1 MNRAVIA
8 VADQV
13 IVQELRSR
21 LDQSEVAVEV
31 AFVAESTQEMS
42 AAALSHRPALL
53 FVHDQL
59 GPGPVMQMVRDLTLR
74 NPALAVAIVSTRS
87 ETDAYADALEAGA
100 RGVLVQPFGLED
112 LDRLL
117 STMTQWNATVREVL
131 ARSQSD
137 ATEQQRGGRVVAV
150 AGAKGGV
157 GTTVMASHLAWDA
170 ATSDRRMRVC
180 LVDLDVE
187 NGDVPSYIDVS
198 HRVSIADLAKIS
210 EDITSRA
217 VNDTVVVHSSGLHL
231 LLAPNEIRDTEH
243 VTPQAV
249 RRIVAEL
256 RNLYH
261 LVVLDVGSSVT
272 TTQAAAVE
280 SADVTLQIVTADV
293 PALRSARRQV
303 LAWESLGVAS
313 ADSVRA
319 VVNRFQ
325 RSSEIQQDTIDA
337 LLLAQRSQVLVPD
350 LDRGLERAG
359 NSRTPSEVRNQT
371 WWKSLRAIGQ
381 ELEVGRRFAEELR
394 SAQAAQ
400 PGGDQPQPGR
410 SDAADAARPGR
421 RGRRNVRAREAG
433 QATLETVAMLPFAL
447 LLLVLCCQLLLVG
460 VSTAVAGAAAQ
471 EAARAVSLGQDPAAA
486 ARSVV
491 PDGMQSSTTV
501 SSTPTSVRV
510 VVRAPLQVAPAVERE
525 LSIGVDHTVVKEP
538 R

>member
-31 AFVAESTQEMS
+31 AFVAESTQEMT
-42 AAALSHRPALL
+42 AAVLSHRPALL

-59 GPGPVMQMVRDLTLR
+59 GPGPVMQLVRDLTLR
-74 NPALAVAIVSTRS
+74 NPALAVAIVSTRT
-87 ETDAYADALEAGA
+87 ETQAYAEALEAGA

-117 STMTQWNATVREVL
+117 ATMTQWNATVRDVL
-131 ARSQSD
+131 TRSQSD
-137 ATEQQRGGRVVAV
+137 SGEQQQRGGRVVAF

-180 LVDLDVE
+180 LVDLDIE

-231 LLAPNEIRDTEH
+231 LLAPNEIRDTEY

-261 LVVLDVGSSVT
+261 LVVLDVGSAVT

-280 SADVTLQIVTADV
+280 SADVTLQVVTADV

-303 LAWESLGVAS
+303 VAWESLGVAG

-359 NSRTPSEVRNQT
+359 NSRTPSEARNQT

-394 SAQAAQ
+394 SVQAAEVPDGQ
-400 PGGDQPQPGR
+400 R
-410 SDAADAARPGR
+410 SRAVVVPVRKGR
-421 RGRRNVRAREAG
+421 RRARAREAG

-447 LLLVLCCQLLLVG
+447 FVLVLCGQLLLLG
-460 VSTAVAGAAAQ
+460 LSTAVAGAAAQ
-471 EAARAVSLGQDPAAA
+471 EASRAVALGQDPGAA
-486 ARSVV
+486 ARSVI

-501 SSTPTSVRV
+501 TSTPTSVRI
-510 VVRAPLQVAPAVERE
+510 VVRTPLQVGPGTTRE
-525 LSIGVDHTVVKEP
+525 LPVGVDHTVVREP

>member
-31 AFVAESTQEMS
+31 AFVAESTQEMT
-42 AAALSHRPALL
+42 AAVLSHRPALL

-59 GPGPVMQMVRDLTLR
+59 GPGPVMRLVRDLTLR

-87 ETDAYADALEAGA
+87 ETQAYAEALEAGA

-117 STMTQWNATVREVL
+117 ATMTQWNVTVREVL
-131 ARSQSD
+131 TRSQSD
-137 ATEQQRGGRVVAV
+137 SGEQQRGGRVVAF

-231 LLAPNEIRDTEH
+231 LLAPHEIRDTEY

-249 RRIVAEL
+249 RRIIAEL

-261 LVVLDVGSSVT
+261 LVVLDVGSAVT

-280 SADVTLQIVTADV
+280 SADVTLQVVTADV

-303 LAWESLGVAS
+303 VAWESLGVAG
-313 ADSVRA
+313 ADTVRA

-359 NSRTPSEVRNQT
+359 NSRTPSEARNQT

-394 SAQAAQ
+394 SMQATEV
-400 PGGDQPQPGR
+400 
-410 SDAADAARPGR
+410 ADAQRARTDGADGAAAVR
-421 RGRRNVRAREAG
+421 RGRRKVRAREAG

-447 LLLVLCCQLLLVG
+447 LLLLLCGQLLLLG
-460 VSTAVAGAAAQ
+460 LSTAIAGAAAQ
-471 EAARAVSLGQDPAAA
+471 EASRAVALGQDPGAA

-491 PDGMQSSTTV
+491 PDGLWSSTTV
-501 SSTPTSVRV
+501 TSTPTSVRV
-510 VVRAPLQVAPAVERE
+510 VVRTPLQVGPGATRE
-525 LSIGVDHTVVKEP
+525 LPVGVDHTVVREP